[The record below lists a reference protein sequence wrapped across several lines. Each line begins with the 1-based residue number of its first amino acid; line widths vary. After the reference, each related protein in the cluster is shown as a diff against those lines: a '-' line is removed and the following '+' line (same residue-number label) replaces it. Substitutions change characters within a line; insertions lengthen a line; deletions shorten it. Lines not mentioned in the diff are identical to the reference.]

1 LAHEIEVQNAVR
13 DLIQRGLVKSAHD
26 CSEGGL
32 AVALAECCFNPSGL
46 LGAEINVAQLS
57 ELRTIEDRKL
67 EACATLF
74 NESQSRIIISVSPT
88 DVDQTIALLRE
99 RHVPFHELGET
110 GGDQLSIRAHAHS
123 FDWAIADLH
132 DLWWNAIRRAI
143 ESDSGAEG
151 IPSL

>member
-1 LAHEIEVQNAVR
+1 
-13 DLIQRGLVKSAHD
+13 
-26 CSEGGL
+26 L

-57 ELRTIEDRKL
+57 ELRTNEDRKL

-88 DVDQTIALLRE
+88 DVDQTITLLRE
-99 RHVPFHELGET
+99 RRITFHELGET
-110 GGDQLSIRAHAHS
+110 GGDQLSIRAHAQS

-132 DLWWNAIRRAI
+132 DLWWHAIRRAI